1 MYNFNL
7 TKTMYK
13 TASCNLKN
21 DNLNRFD
28 SKTTFWFKFYILI
41 NNIRHIP
48 DLIKKLYV
56 FTAGII
62 SLVVSVL
69 ATAMEM

>member
-7 TKTMYK
+7 RKTMYK

-41 NNIRHIP
+41 NNIRH
-48 DLIKKLYV
+48 LKLYV
-56 FTAGII
+56 FTAGVI